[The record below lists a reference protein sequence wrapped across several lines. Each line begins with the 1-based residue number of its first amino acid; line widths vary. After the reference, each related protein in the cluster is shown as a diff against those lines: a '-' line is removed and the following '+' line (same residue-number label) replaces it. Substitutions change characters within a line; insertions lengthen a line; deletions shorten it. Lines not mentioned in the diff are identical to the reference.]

1 MATTKKTT
9 TNDSGEGIRV
19 SDADSE
25 LLASLQSAAK
35 SVAAVVAQGK
45 TVVKALERFDAPKSL
60 DRQDYLAD
68 ALDAL
73 RGVDLSA
80 YGCGALQGVI
90 AESIEQRLRTLRATA
105 HHELLTG
112 LRDGVEKAEHLRVL
126 SDSPLVVYVH
136 PLTVELLIEQKK
148 AVWTYAHETLQ
159 TVPLAVEEI
168 LAAHRTLVDAFR
180 ASRVDSQTFWTLLRK
195 AYEMVLILDGLS
207 AGSRI
212 DIVEMLPAL
221 AWIWPQQAAVK
232 KAGVFPRYLLAYQLQ
247 KLRADGLL
255 QNQGLRMEL
264 GSATGG
270 STRNKQNVLFI
281 PQGPSEG
288 QYYLSICF
296 RQA

>member
-60 DRQDYLAD
+60 DRQDDLAD

-73 RGVDLSA
+73 RGVDLNA

-180 ASRVDSQTFWTLLRK
+180 ASRSTVR
-195 AYEMVLILDGLS
+195 
-207 AGSRI
+207 RR
-212 DIVEMLPAL
+212 PL
-221 AWIWPQQAAVK
+221 ATTPCAV
-232 KAGVFPRYLLAYQLQ
+232 
-247 KLRADGLL
+247 
-255 QNQGLRMEL
+255 
-264 GSATGG
+264 
-270 STRNKQNVLFI
+270 
-281 PQGPSEG
+281 
-288 QYYLSICF
+288 
-296 RQA
+296 

>member
-73 RGVDLSA
+73 RGVDLNA

-112 LRDGVEKAEHLRVL
+112 LRDGVEKEL
-126 SDSPLVVYVH
+126 PLPRRFEPTRRGKRFALPKSRGGRH
-136 PLTVELLIEQKK
+136 GRKDIITSEDMLKEARRK
-148 AVWTYAHETLQ
+148 
-159 TVPLAVEEI
+159 
-168 LAAHRTLVDAFR
+168 FR
-180 ASRVDSQTFWTLLRK
+180 WSGGARK
-195 AYEMVLILDGLS
+195 APDPGDGHTFFEPRRM
-207 AGSRI
+207 ARA
-212 DIVEMLPAL
+212 E
-221 AWIWPQQAAVK
+221 PQ
-232 KAGVFPRYLLAYQLQ
+232 Y
-247 KLRADGLL
+247 
-255 QNQGLRMEL
+255 
-264 GSATGG
+264 
-270 STRNKQNVLFI
+270 
-281 PQGPSEG
+281 GPSKVNPNMPNHLLG
-288 QYYLSICF
+288 KKKK
-296 RQA
+296 RNRPN